1 MEDITRSLCWSHL
14 RRYFL
19 ESIPLDE
26 KGNFLPGSKG
36 EEGFEFINLLFYM
49 EDSMKS
55 LSPEERKEKRQTGA
69 KALTDAFWSWVE
81 KTSSIPTTNEKLTT
95 ALSYALNHQAHF
107 QMFLEDGRLEISN
120 NLCES
125 HIRPFATSRRAWL
138 FADTPDGA
146 RANAVLYTLV
156 ESAKANDL
164 NVYNYLDYLLTELPE
179 LGYEHKK
186 HPEQLDKYLPWSEEL
201 PAGIRMNRKNRKCV

>member
-1 MEDITRSLCWSHL
+1 MNYNTQNVNIASIT
-14 RRYFL
+14 
-19 ESIPLDE
+19 
-26 KGNFLPGSKG
+26 
-36 EEGFEFINLLFYM
+36 
-49 EDSMKS
+49 
-55 LSPEERKEKRQTGA
+55 
-69 KALTDAFWSWVE
+69 E
-81 KTSSIPTTNEKLTT
+81 KTLIVCIDVGSETHFARAFDWRNYEYSRKPFKFAIRKTT